1 MLYLSIPVAISTDIL
16 LAIIG
21 GMVLL
26 GLIAF
31 FVFFSDFFFPEFKL
45 FDDMADDAKEKKR
58 NGHKL
63 NATQIVGIVISSVAI
78 ILYIVAKSVAVLAL
92 LVLGVAI
99 YYWGEKR

>member
-31 FVFFSDFFFPEFKL
+31 CVFFSDFFFPEFKL